1 MRLWTLHPKY
11 LDPAGLVALWR
22 EGLLAQK
29 VLQNKT
35 AGYRNHPQLIRFNE
49 QSDPVGCISTYLQGI
64 HDESVKRGYR
74 FDHRKISPHRMNI
87 HIQETQGQ
95 LQYEWH
101 HLLNKLRQ
109 RRVELYNRHIKIQ
122 NPEPHPLFSIVSGD
136 VREWERVQLS

>member
-11 LDPAGLVALWR
+11 LDAAGLVALWR

-35 AGYRNHPQLIRFNE
+35 TGYRHHPQIIRFKE
-49 QSDPVGCISTYLQGI
+49 QSDPMGCISTYLQGI
-64 HDESVKRGYR
+64 YDESVRRDYR
-74 FDHRKISPHRMNI
+74 FDHRKIAPHRINI

-101 HLLNKLRQ
+101 HLLNKLKQ
-109 RRVELYNRHIKIQ
+109 RRMELYNKHIKLRH
-122 NPEPHPLFSIVSGD
+122 PEPHPLFRIVSGD
-136 VREWERVQLS
+136 IREWEKVPPS